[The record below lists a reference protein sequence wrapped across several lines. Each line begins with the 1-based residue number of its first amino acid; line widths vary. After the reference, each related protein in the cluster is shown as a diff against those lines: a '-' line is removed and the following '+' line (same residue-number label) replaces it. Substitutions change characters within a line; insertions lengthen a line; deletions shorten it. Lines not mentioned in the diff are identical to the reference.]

1 MSVNKPW
8 YEIGDLIHAKPHGH
22 INTNE
27 AALVV
32 GIDFIY
38 ETYRL
43 LPLQT
48 GPYVIPLTN
57 EKMSFHVAHTYF
69 QKV

>member
-1 MSVNKPW
+1 MSVNKPQ
-8 YEIGDLIHAKPHGH
+8 YEIGDLIHATPHGH
-22 INTNE
+22 LTIHE
-27 AALVV
+27 AALIV
-32 GIDFIY
+32 GIDHIY

-43 LPLQT
+43 LPLQVHPNVT
-48 GPYVIPLTN
+48 PLAN